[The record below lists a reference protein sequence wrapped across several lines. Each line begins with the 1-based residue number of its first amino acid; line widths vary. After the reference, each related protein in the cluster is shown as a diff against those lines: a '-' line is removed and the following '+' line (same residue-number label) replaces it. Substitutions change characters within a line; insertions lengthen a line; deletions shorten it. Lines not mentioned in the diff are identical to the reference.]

1 MSIINSTHIRRSLGL
16 HVSSNEMK
24 GITQKYPNGDIKN
37 ADKHLKRDIKRISNT
52 INETDNLIKCH
63 MMANFLKSIKDTNY
77 YTPSVKKSLLEYTI
91 KHGRDVIRQSCNKS
105 KGNNESEYANVGGV
119 ATASKGDYENEYDNL
134 SGVATASKGD
144 NENEYDNLSSVATAS
159 KSDNENEYDN
169 LSSVATASKSDNENE
184 YANTYSAKAICALE
198 KYTGTGYLELN
209 NALRNSLPLDGTMQE
224 VIKGLNEIFAKN
236 PDFGSLLKTFR
247 GVSHKTNLS
256 ALKEGEIEVIKGYL
270 STSRDVNVANNFRGM
285 DGEELNIFF
294 GKSHCDLS
302 KKSKYPFEQ
311 EELYPHGIKVRK
323 LFQHDLGKMR
333 INIFEEVTK
342 ESTSVR
348 KTGAALDLATEKETP
363 KTHNIAKRRTV
374 QW

>member
-1 MSIINSTHIRRSLGL
+1 MGITMSIINSTHIRRSLGL

-24 GITQKYPNGDIKN
+24 GIIQKYPNGDIKN

-52 INETDNLIKCH
+52 INETNKLIKCH

-134 SGVATASKGD
+134 SGVATVSKG
-144 NENEYDNLSSVATAS
+144 
-159 KSDNENEYDN
+159 
-169 LSSVATASKSDNENE
+169 DNENE

-285 DGEELNIFF
+285 GGEELNIFF

-348 KTGAALDLATEKETP
+348 KTGAALDLATEKEIP
-363 KTHNIAKRRTV
+363 KTHNVAKRRTV